1 MKYVLIMATAL
12 LLTQCTNDPKKIVWG
27 KHCLK
32 DNDGNVAWS
41 YIWVTGVI
49 GESGL
54 TKCKKKP

>member
-1 MKYVLIMATAL
+1 MATAL